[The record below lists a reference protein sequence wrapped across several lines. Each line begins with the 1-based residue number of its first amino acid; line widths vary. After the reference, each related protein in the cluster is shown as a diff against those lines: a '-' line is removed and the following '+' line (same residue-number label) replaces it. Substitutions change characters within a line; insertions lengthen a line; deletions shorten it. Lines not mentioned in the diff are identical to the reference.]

1 MSEFTDQD
9 HWKALILY
17 GLNQATYK
25 IALGKTLLSLSDQGY
40 TSVPWDVLSHE
51 FLHQYL
57 QRLASN
63 EAMPQQSNPSRRTK
77 MERIVA
83 ELQVDKLSL
92 DQAVNEVGRTAFED
106 VINRFHNLGD
116 DTSFQDKFYRTT
128 FGHALEL
135 TDELHAVA
143 ASGRR
148 ELEEE
153 LNARWSLLEGAF
165 TMSHE
170 RHEHYELA
178 NDLRLTYLANGHKR
192 KSLTSNIP
200 FLQGYQG
207 NACFYCGEPMAPDD
221 IHVDHVLPRQVVHH
235 DEVWNLVL
243 THSLCNGLK
252 SDRVVGE
259 HFMHKLIARN
269 ENIMGSNHPWK
280 ARIAS
285 SLGSN
290 PQARSRTL
298 MKHYDQVKLI
308 LRDNYWG
315 GSAFYNPESDPFY
328 TRLITVLN
336 NGSRR

>member
-1 MSEFTDQD
+1 MPQFTDHD
-9 HWKALILY
+9 YWKALILY

-25 IALGKTLLSLSDQGY
+25 IAFGKTLLSRSDQEY
-40 TSVPWDVLSHE
+40 TTVSWDVLSHE
-51 FLHQYL
+51 FLQQYL
-57 QRLASN
+57 DRLASGD
-63 EAMPQQSNPSRRTK
+63 AMPQQSNPLRRTK

-83 ELQVDKLSL
+83 ELQTDKLSL
-92 DQAVNEVGRTAFED
+92 DQAVGRVGSSAFED

-116 DTSFQDKFYRTT
+116 DTALQGKFYRSEYL
-128 FGHALEL
+128 HSLEL
-135 TDELHAVA
+135 TDALHAVA
-143 ASGRR
+143 ASNRADLEN
-148 ELEEE
+148 ELD
-153 LNARWSLLEGAF
+153 ARWSLLEGAF

-207 NACFYCGEPMAPDD
+207 NACFYCGEPWRRMISMLTMYYHARSCTMMRSGISFSRIVCAMASS
-221 IHVDHVLPRQVVHH
+221 R
-235 DEVWNLVL
+235 
-243 THSLCNGLK
+243 TGS
-252 SDRVVGE
+252 SE

-269 ENIMGSNHPWK
+269 ENIMGSNHSWK
-280 ARIAS
+280 ARISS

-290 PQARSRTL
+290 PQARSRAL

-315 GSAFYNPESDPFY
+315 GSAFYNPESDPFF